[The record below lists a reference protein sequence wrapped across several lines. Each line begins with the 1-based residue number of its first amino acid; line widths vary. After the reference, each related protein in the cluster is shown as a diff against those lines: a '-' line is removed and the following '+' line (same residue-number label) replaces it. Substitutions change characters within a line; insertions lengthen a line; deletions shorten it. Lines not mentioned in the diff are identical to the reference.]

1 MNRARGEAVRIP
13 SAPTSLLPAAAAG
26 FLAGV
31 LYFLLPT
38 ATLAQ
43 APANFPSV
51 PASRASEAPVVD
63 GRLDDPAWAT
73 APALEGFTQREPI
86 EGGAPSQP
94 TVVRILFDDAGLYVG
109 VWAFDTEPS
118 RIIPG
123 ENRRDVDLEQSDAI
137 SFVLDTFRDRQN
149 GFVFGT
155 TPAGIEFDGQVTR
168 EGQGAT
174 GAASARQQRG
184 SGGGFNK
191 NWDGSWSV
199 ATSQDDAG
207 WYAEFF
213 IPFSTLRYPD
223 GESQSWGFNL
233 SRRIRRGNE
242 EIFWAPIPRQFNLFR
257 VSLAGSV
264 DELEVPR
271 QRNAFITPYVRS
283 SAERDFVAST
293 EVDWEGAI
301 GGDAKFTLTQSL
313 ALDLTVNTD
322 FAQVEV
328 DDAQVNLTRFPL
340 FFPEKRPFFLENA
353 GTFAVGSPQSIELFF
368 SRRIGLR
375 KGREVPILAGG
386 RVTGRALGL
395 NLGFLNIQTRATDV
409 FDPAEG
415 SNVPLAPN
423 ENYGAIRAFRE
434 MGNRTRLGGIFV
446 SRLNTDA
453 LGSQDERDY
462 NLTYGLDGRLGVG
475 DYLTFD
481 GFAAAT
487 ETPGLEGDAYSYSLS
502 ADYDS
507 RLWRWG
513 AAFAEVGDAFNPEVG
528 FLSRSDYRFTS
539 LSLLRRVRFDQVEWF
554 RELRPH
560 VTYREFWNREGF
572 TETRLIHIDS
582 HFEFSNGAFFQL
594 PAINFTE
601 EGLTEP
607 FEISDGVIIPAGSYN
622 NVEWGFRANTDRSA
636 PLSVEGR
643 IDIGGFYSGT
653 RYGTDATL
661 NYRLAD
667 RFVASGRVVYY
678 DVNLKEGNF
687 ETTLLSLKAAY
698 SFTPR
703 IFLQGTLQYLDQTG
717 NFTGNVRFGW
727 LNTAG
732 TGLYVVYNDIEHL
745 KVRPSD
751 EVPEGALY
759 RTLIVKFTR
768 QFDLIR

>member
-1 MNRARGEAVRIP
+1 MNPSWGGWSPDPPTPTPTPIPILSSAAVLLLAATALTASAQSTDPPPNLPAVR
-13 SAPTSLLPAAAAG
+13 A
-26 FLAGV
+26 V
-31 LYFLLPT
+31 
-38 ATLAQ
+38 AT
-43 APANFPSV
+43 
-51 PASRASEAPVVD
+51 PVID
-63 GRLDDPAWAT
+63 GRLDDQAWQT
-73 APALEGFTQREPI
+73 APSMDGFTQREPM
-86 EGGAPSQP
+86 EGGTPSQP
-94 TVVRILFDDAGLYVG
+94 TRARVLFDDAGLYVA
-109 VWAFDTEPS
+109 VWAYDDEPS

-123 ENRRDVDLEQSDAI
+123 ENRRDVDLEQSDAV
-137 SFVLDTFRDRQN
+137 SFVLDTFQDRQN

-174 GAASARQQRG
+174 GAVSARQQTG
-184 SGGGFNK
+184 SGAGFNK

-199 ATSQDDAG
+199 ATSVDGEG

-213 IPFSTLRYPD
+213 IPFSTLRYQD
-223 GESQSWGFNL
+223 GDVQTWGLNL

-242 EIFWAPIPRQFNLFR
+242 EVFWSPIPRQFNLFR
-257 VSLAGSV
+257 VSMAGSL
-264 DELEVPR
+264 DGLEPPR
-271 QRNAFITPYVRS
+271 QRNAFVTPYVRS
-283 SAERDFVAST
+283 SAERDFLAST
-293 EVDWEGAI
+293 DVDWEGAL
-301 GGDAKFTLTQSL
+301 GGDAKFTLTPSL

-353 GTFAVGSPQSIELFF
+353 GTFAVGSAQSVELFF

-375 KGREVPILAGG
+375 EGREVPILGGG

-395 NLGFLNIQTRATDV
+395 NIGVLNIQTRAQDV
-409 FDPAEG
+409 YDPSEG
-415 SNVPLAPN
+415 AQVPLAPN
-423 ENYGAIRAFRE
+423 ENYGAVRAFRE

-453 LGSQDERDY
+453 LGSADEKDY

-475 DYLTFD
+475 EYLTFD

-487 ETPGLEGDAYSYSLS
+487 ETPGLGGDAYSYSLS

-507 RLWRWG
+507 SLWRWG
-513 AAFAEVGDAFNPEVG
+513 AAFSEVG
-528 FLSRSDYRFTS
+528 FLSRSDYRFAS
-539 LSLLRRVRFDQVEWF
+539 LSLLRRVRFDDVDWF

-560 VTYREFWNREGF
+560 ATYREFWNREGF
-572 TETRLIHIDS
+572 TETRLLHIDN

-594 PAINFTE
+594 PAVNFTE

-643 IDIGGFYSGT
+643 INIGGFYSGT
-653 RYGTDATL
+653 RYGTDATVS
-661 NYRLAD
+661 YRWQD
-667 RFVASGRVVYY
+667 RFVASGRVVYH
-678 DVNLKEGNF
+678 DVNLEEGDF
-687 ETTLLSLKAAY
+687 ETTLLSLKGAY

-703 IFLQGTLQYLDQTG
+703 IFLQGTVQYLEQTG
-717 NFTGNVRFGW
+717 NFTGNLRFGW

-751 EVPEGALY
+751 EVPEGPLF
-759 RTLIVKFTR
+759 RTLIIKFTR